1 MWLAMEVDP
10 DFSPHSGEL
19 ARTRVAII
27 GLGLMGGSLALAL
40 QGHCAAI
47 LGVDPDPETRELAL
61 ERGIVEQI
69 SPDPRQILT
78 QADLVV
84 LAAPVN
90 AILQLLAD
98 LPDLH
103 PTSAVVMD
111 LGSTK
116 AHIVDAMQC
125 LPARFDPLGGHPM
138 CGKEKGGLRHSE
150 ATLFK
155 SAAFALTPLERT
167 SPGALALAA
176 ELVTAVGSH
185 AVWLDPAMHDRWT
198 ARTSH
203 FPYLAA
209 SLLAGITPVEAA
221 PLAGPGFRST
231 TRVAATPPAVML
243 DILMTNRDELLAA
256 LRDFRQDLDQMEHS
270 LAQADRAEL
279 SQMLE
284 RGRMRRSELLREGG
298 APA

>member
-1 MWLAMEVDP
+1 MEKDA
-10 DFSPHSGEL
+10 DISAQTGEL

-40 QGHCAAI
+40 QDRCAAL

-69 SPDPRQILT
+69 SPDPHQVLP

-103 PTSAVVMD
+103 PSAAVVLD

-116 AHIVDAMQC
+116 AHIVDAMQR
-125 LPARFDPLGGHPM
+125 LPTRFDPLGGHPM
-138 CGKEKGGLRHSE
+138 CGKEKGGLRQ
-150 ATLFK
+150 ADAALFQG
-155 SAAFALTPLERT
+155 AAFALTPLERT
-167 SPGALALAA
+167 SSHAQSLAA
-176 ELVTAVGSH
+176 ELVAAVGSR
-185 AVWLDPAMHDRWT
+185 AVWVDPVTHDRWT

-209 SLLAGITPVEAA
+209 SLLAGITPAEAA

-231 TRVAATPPAVML
+231 TRVAATSPAVML
-243 DILMTNRDELLAA
+243 DILMTNQDELLAA
-256 LRDFRQDLDQMEHS
+256 LAEFRLGLDQLERH

-279 SQMLE
+279 LQMLE
-284 RGRMRRSELLREGG
+284 RGRMNRLELLREDG
-298 APA
+298 AQA

>member
-1 MWLAMEVDP
+1 MDKDAEN
-10 DFSPHSGEL
+10 SAQTGAL

-40 QGHCAAI
+40 QDRCAAL

-69 SPDPRQILT
+69 SPDPHKILP

-103 PTSAVVMD
+103 PSAAVVLD

-116 AHIVDAMQC
+116 ARIVDAMQR
-125 LPARFDPLGGHPM
+125 LPTRFDPLGGHPM
-138 CGKEKGGLRHSE
+138 CGKEKSGLRHAE
-150 ATLFK
+150 ATLFQD
-155 SAAFALTPLERT
+155 AAFALTPLTRT
-167 SPGALALAA
+167 SPRAQALAT
-176 ELVTAVGSH
+176 ELVAVVGGKP
-185 AVWLDPAMHDRWT
+185 VWLDPATHDRWT

-203 FPYLAA
+203 FPFLAA
-209 SLLAGITPVEAA
+209 CLLAAVTPEEAA

-231 TRVAATPPAVML
+231 TRLAATSPAMML
-243 DILMTNRDELLAA
+243 DILMTNQDELLAA
-256 LRDFRQDLDQMEHS
+256 LADFRHGLDQLEQH
-270 LAQADRAEL
+270 LALADSTKL
-279 SQMLE
+279 LQMLE
-284 RGRMRRSELLREGG
+284 RGRMRRSELLREEGVQS
-298 APA
+298 